1 MPSPIQTAFDMM
13 DGDNSGTLDRNEVK
27 QLVELM
33 GKEISETEL
42 DEAMRELDTGGD
54 GQVDFKEFEVYWQ
67 ENFDKGGG
75 LLMGIIR
82 QVKQMKPVE
91 GEAFHP
97 DRYVDEDEE
106 FRARTYALFAMID
119 RNKDLNLDAAE
130 FAKFLDKQGVDVPSN
145 LEDKMKEFDTNG
157 NGTVDKDEL
166 AGVIKGLNL
175 QDIVPSIDDTV
186 VFFLKEREKELR
198 ANKTKNPKVYN
209 HPVWRGDYA
218 FPDLEIDETEI
229 TKFKELFAMVD
240 TAYAG
245 FLGHRQFTDLLKLL
259 GIEVT
264 EEQLKHMFEEMDKDD
279 DGQIEFDEFV
289 PGIVHNVDKEQLYAL
304 EHIQLGACGT
314 RAWSRGE
321 ILWAANTGMIIVSI
335 GVFISALIYF
345 QFMLVP
351 LTSAYFFVFLFSPI
365 MNILMFRPIECGPVR
380 CCDPWEEDPEADED
394 KLLHY
399 PYGKRRASEGRR
411 EMEGAKASCM
421 DIFTLAMVP
430 PGLALLVTM
439 VVVFAGFGLLVSL
452 ISGEVGALLADE
464 AFMQKLTDFVDQLYV
479 DMNSSG
485 VKVLRYSGPEGYTA
499 GEIGGFIG
507 QFGDFFNQV
516 ALIFLLTIYVMS
528 EKTMPTLFS
537 PTNKIMMEIETQVM
551 GYISLKTALSFVTGV
566 IVAIILLVLGVKLA
580 IMFGLLSFVLNFIP
594 NVGSMI
600 AMFLPLPIVI
610 VDDGL
615 ATWQKIGSFVGPGIV
630 QGYVGNALEPMV
642 FGKSLN
648 MTPLS
653 ILAALVIWSAM
664 WGLMG
669 AIFSVPLLGIMKIL
683 LTHTNHPM
691 AKYVIMLIREDATV
705 DEQEQAVA
713 ANSKFSASKD
723 DDDEAP
729 EKLKVENPAAMD

>member
-1 MPSPIQTAFDMM
+1 MSAP
-13 DGDNSGTLDRNEVK
+13 
-27 QLVELM
+27 
-33 GKEISETEL
+33 
-42 DEAMRELDTGGD
+42 
-54 GQVDFKEFEVYWQ
+54 WQ
-67 ENFDKGGG
+67 SSWRLRCKRSRAIA
-75 LLMGIIR
+75 LLA
-82 QVKQMKPVE
+82 PW
-91 GEAFHP
+91 
-97 DRYVDEDEE
+97 
-106 FRARTYALFAMID
+106 
-119 RNKDLNLDAAE
+119 
-130 FAKFLDKQGVDVPSN
+130 
-145 LEDKMKEFDTNG
+145 
-157 NGTVDKDEL
+157 
-166 AGVIKGLNL
+166 
-175 QDIVPSIDDTV
+175 QD
-186 VFFLKEREKELR
+186 
-198 ANKTKNPKVYN
+198 
-209 HPVWRGDYA
+209 
-218 FPDLEIDETEI
+218 
-229 TKFKELFAMVD
+229 
-240 TAYAG
+240 
-245 FLGHRQFTDLLKLL
+245 L
-259 GIEVT
+259 GIT
-264 EEQLKHMFEEMDKDD
+264 
-279 DGQIEFDEFV
+279 V
-289 PGIVHNVDKEQLYAL
+289 PGRCRYAL

-648 MTPLS
+648 SEPFPQPFSLLRPSLPFAAFRYSSKVSTAACSTAS
-653 ILAALVIWSAM
+653 ICCARCSIPSHPSPVSHVKSCFRSDRSDPALHPGGSRDLVRNV
-664 WGLMG
+664 GPDG
-669 AIFSVPLLGIMKIL
+669 RHLL
-683 LTHTNHPM
+683 
-691 AKYVIMLIREDATV
+691 R
-705 DEQEQAVA
+705 
-713 ANSKFSASKD
+713 
-723 DDDEAP
+723 
-729 EKLKVENPAAMD
+729 PAARHHEDPAHAHQPPDGQVRHHVDPRGCDCRRAGAGCGGQQQIFCVEGRR